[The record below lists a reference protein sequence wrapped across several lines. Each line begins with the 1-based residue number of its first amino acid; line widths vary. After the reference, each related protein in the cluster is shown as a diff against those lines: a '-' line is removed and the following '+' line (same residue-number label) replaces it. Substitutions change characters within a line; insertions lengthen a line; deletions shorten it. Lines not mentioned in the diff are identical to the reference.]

1 MTDITLSSSSQ
12 SAAPEFLPLDV
23 KTLPL
28 SNRHLIEASAGTGKT
43 FNITRIAIKVLL
55 VKKISIT
62 QLLIVTFRKAATQEL
77 RARIAQTLQEFTR

>member
-28 SNRHLIEASAGTGKT
+28 SNRHLIEAIRTIKT
-43 FNITRIAIKVLL
+43 WLRMVVPELEKHL
-55 VKKISIT
+55 ISP
-62 QLLIVTFRKAATQEL
+62 E
-77 RARIAQTLQEFTR
+77 